1 MSHYTVVYG
10 KGKKVHESKIR
21 LTTERKQAASKMSTQ
36 DQPLNVCKY
45 GSSKLQWRDG
55 VEMVW
60 IRRTWVRRVWW
71 SSAITIFIIITIF
84 ILQIMFI
91 LLI

>member
-10 KGKKVHESKIR
+10 KGKKERYMKARLDCLLKENKLLVHTR
-21 LTTERKQAASKMSTQ
+21 PTTKRVQVWLVQTS
-36 DQPLNVCKY
+36 V
-45 GSSKLQWRDG
+45 DG
-55 VEMVW
+55 VEMFW